1 MSTRRGYFI
10 LADITGF
17 TSFVADSELE
27 HAQHILSQILNLLI
41 KKFTPQFSLVE
52 IEGDAIFLYSPLESF
67 ARGEVVLEMIESAY
81 YEFRDTKTSFRRLVT
96 CNCKACE
103 MTKDLDLKFI
113 IHSGDYVLNE
123 IAGKSKPL
131 GSSVNVLHR
140 LAKNKVNENT
150 GWNAY
155 ILFTEKSFDDLQLK
169 ISEVYN
175 GLELYEHI
183 GEVRTISVNL
193 DSRYKNFIDLRR
205 EFITEA
211 DADFIVHK
219 KYSVPPSVLWEW
231 LNNPKKRSQWLEVT
245 DWNPLTR
252 PSGRTGVGATNHC
265 ANSNFIENLLDYRP
279 FDYYTSVIK
288 GNKME
293 FKLTATFD
301 AIPDGTH
308 FKWLIKVELKLPK
321 LFRKLY
327 SMFILKFGLKVDKG
341 FKKLEELLEKE
352 KLIYSH

>member
-123 IAGKSKPL
+123 IAGK
-131 GSSVNVLHR
+131 
-140 LAKNKVNENT
+140 
-150 GWNAY
+150 Y
-155 ILFTEKSFDDLQLK
+155 
-169 ISEVYN
+169 
-175 GLELYEHI
+175 
-183 GEVRTISVNL
+183 
-193 DSRYKNFIDLRR
+193 
-205 EFITEA
+205 
-211 DADFIVHK
+211 
-219 KYSVPPSVLWEW
+219 
-231 LNNPKKRSQWLEVT
+231 
-245 DWNPLTR
+245 
-252 PSGRTGVGATNHC
+252 
-265 ANSNFIENLLDYRP
+265 
-279 FDYYTSVIK
+279 
-288 GNKME
+288 
-293 FKLTATFD
+293 
-301 AIPDGTH
+301 
-308 FKWLIKVELKLPK
+308 
-321 LFRKLY
+321 
-327 SMFILKFGLKVDKG
+327 
-341 FKKLEELLEKE
+341 
-352 KLIYSH
+352 